1 MNSRKYI
8 YVCMYKFETFLL
20 RLASFSISI
29 GDRNGLKGKG
39 GERGGGEGIR
49 RVGEM
54 KKGEMKGILEKG

>member
-39 GERGGGEGIR
+39 GRGGGEGIR

>member
-1 MNSRKYI
+1 
-8 YVCMYKFETFLL
+8 MYKFETFLL

-54 KKGEMKGILEKG
+54 KKREDEGDFRKGLERKYIQL